1 MIKLFESLLIF
12 TFWAGT
18 VSASSFDHQHTRWN
32 EVLRRYVEVDRAVSQ
47 VDYGAIQENQTVLD
61 QYLEELEAVS
71 LEEYQNWSESERLA
85 FLVNAYN
92 AFTVKLIVDN
102 YPVDSIKDLGG
113 WFSTPWKKTFF
124 TLFGKKKHLDN
135 IEHDIIRKEFNEP
148 RIHFAVNCAALGCP
162 ALRQEAYVADRL
174 DQQLEESAQVFLMDA
189 RRNRY
194 NPESKTLELS
204 PIFKWYG
211 DDFEKKNGS
220 TEAFVASRITQN
232 PQVQELIRR
241 GEVKVRYLN
250 YDWSLNDQNR

>member
-1 MIKLFESLLIF
+1 MIKVFESLLMF
-12 TFWAGT
+12 TLWVGT
-18 VSASSFDHQHTRWN
+18 ISASGFDHQHIRWN
-32 EVLRRYVEVDRAVSQ
+32 DLLRRYVETDGAISR
-47 VDYGAIQENQTVLD
+47 VDYAAILQNQTILN

-71 LEEYQNWSESERLA
+71 LEEYHNWSESERLA

-113 WFSTPWKKTFF
+113 WFSTPWKKRFF
-124 TLFGKKKHLDN
+124 TLFGEKKHLDN

-148 RIHFAVNCAALGCP
+148 RIHFAVNCASLGCP

-174 DQQLEESAQVFLMDA
+174 DQQLEESTQVFLMDV

-194 NPESKTLELS
+194 DPESRTLELS

-211 DDFEKKNGS
+211 GDFEKTIGS
-220 TEAFVASRITQN
+220 VQAFVASRITN
-232 PQVQELIRR
+232 DPQTQEQVRQ
-241 GEVKVRYLN
+241 GEVKIKYLD
-250 YDWSLNDQNR
+250 YDWSLNDQK